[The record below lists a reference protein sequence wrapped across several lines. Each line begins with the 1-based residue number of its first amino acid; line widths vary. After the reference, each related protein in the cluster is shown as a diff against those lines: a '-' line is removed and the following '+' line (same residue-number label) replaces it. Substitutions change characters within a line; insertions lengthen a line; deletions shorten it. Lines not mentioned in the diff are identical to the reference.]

1 MERGLLGTQDL
12 NAQRALFEEALE
24 ALVELPDLI
33 NQMLEV
39 TEDENGE
46 VSIILYDLPSPEGQ
60 R

>member
-1 MERGLLGTQDL
+1 MDL

-33 NQMLEV
+33 NQVLEV
-39 TEDENGE
+39 AEDENGE
-46 VSIILYDLPSPEGQ
+46 VSIIMYDLPSPEGQ